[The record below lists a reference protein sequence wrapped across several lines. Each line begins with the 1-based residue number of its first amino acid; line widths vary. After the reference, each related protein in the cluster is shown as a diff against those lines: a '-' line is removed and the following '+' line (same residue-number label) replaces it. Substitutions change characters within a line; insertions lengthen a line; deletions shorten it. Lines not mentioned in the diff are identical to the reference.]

1 MTTYKPLQELGLS
14 KGAEDIYLS
23 LVMKGPMLVA
33 EISKSTNQFR
43 PDTYRYID
51 ELLAMDLIISI
62 VYGKRKRYEAASP
75 ESILGILRKKEV
87 RITDSVTELLQIF
100 DRREGSFQTE
110 VFEGKKGLEALYKA
124 LVQNAKKKAKL
135 CRIES
140 PKDFKIIRKYYPKE
154 YWNRAGFRSG
164 GDIEK
169 FVVTNPITRDSRQ
182 KNLNRSS
189 KATPLKFQPF
199 NHNFTTLIIEDKVAV
214 IDFDLEKG
222 LLIRNER
229 YAEYMKDI
237 FWMLYEALK

>member
-1 MTTYKPLQELGLS
+1 MSKHKPLQELGIS
-14 KGAEDIYLS
+14 KGAEDIYLA
-23 LVMKGPMLVA
+23 LIEHGPMLVA
-33 EISKSTNQFR
+33 DISKATDQFR
-43 PDTYRYID
+43 ADTYRYIE
-51 ELLAMDLIISI
+51 ELLASDLVISI
-62 VYGKRKRYEAASP
+62 VYGKRKRYEAVSP
-75 ESILGILRKKEV
+75 ESILGILRKKEG

-110 VFEGKKGLEALYKA
+110 VFEGKKGIESLYKA
-124 LVQNAKKKAKL
+124 LILNAKKKAQL

-140 PKDFKIIRKYYPKE
+140 PKDYKAIKKYYPKE
-154 YWNRAGFRSG
+154 YWNRAGFRAG

-169 FVVTNPITRDSRQ
+169 FVITNPVTRDSRQ

-189 KATPLKFQPF
+189 KGVPLRFLPF
-199 NHNFTTLIIEDKVAV
+199 DLNFTTLIIEDKVAI

>member
-1 MTTYKPLQELGLS
+1 MSKHTPLQELGLS

-23 LVMKGPMLVA
+23 LIEHGPMMVTD
-33 EISKSTNQFR
+33 ISRSTDQFR
-43 PDTYRYID
+43 ADTYRHIE
-51 ELLAMDLIISI
+51 ELLASGLILSI
-62 VYGKRKRYEAASP
+62 VYGKRKRYDAVSP

-110 VFEGKKGLEALYKA
+110 VFEGKKGIESLYRTLVLNVKRKA
-124 LVQNAKKKAKL
+124 QL

-140 PKDFKIIRKYYPKE
+140 PRDYKVIKKYYPKE

-169 FVVTNPITRDSRQ
+169 FVITNPVTRDTRQ

-189 KATPLKFQPF
+189 KDIPSKFLPF
-199 NHNFTTLIIEDKVAV
+199 DHNFTTLIIEDRVAI

-222 LLIRNER
+222 LLIKNER

-237 FWMLYEALK
+237 FWMLYEALR